1 MDTLHITATDDRYTI
16 REALRHADVQQVLL
30 HLPWEVERGWMQ
42 RLDYEVVLRAVQ
54 RRELDAA
61 WAIEDPARRP
71 IAREVGFPVFTSGE
85 VAEAYWDQHGQW
97 PPMRPPKPADLPRDP
112 WWAEPPR
119 RPELPLPRR
128 QPPWLL
134 MLESAVL
141 IVVLLVVAA
150 TGLLAWPS
158 ARIVLAPEGRRYD
171 KVVPVSVSP
180 DLDVPNLQQGII
192 PSARIGDEFQTY
204 VEVQT
209 SGQGFA
215 YSGRATGRVLFTN
228 LLGQEYRVAE
238 GTVVRTS
245 AGSYPV
251 RFVTTQEVVIPAFG
265 QVEAPIEALE
275 EGPRGNV
282 DAYQI
287 NLVEGVAGF
296 AVRVTNPYP
305 VSGAE
310 SSTVAVVS
318 EADQARA
325 WDLAAEQVMAK
336 AYDGLRA
343 GDYLEPGEYL
353 PNQSLVIQAV
363 PKQAYTHLVGE
374 ETPTLGLSLRLL
386 VTAQKVKLRDV
397 HALAYHHL
405 AANLPEG
412 YRLTDARFEYGEAAE
427 EEVGPGRF
435 TFYVAAYGY
444 ATSHI
449 APEEIIH
456 LVKGRKATEA
466 RAMLASELPLARPPE
481 ITVSPE
487 WFPYMPFLDLRYA
500 VEVIPGEMGLP

>member
-16 REALRHADVQQVLL
+16 REALRHADVRHVLL
-30 HLPWEVERGWMQ
+30 HLPWEVERGWRQ
-42 RLDYEVVLRAVQ
+42 RLDYEVVLREIQ
-54 RRELDAA
+54 RRELEAA
-61 WAIEDPARRP
+61 WVIEDPARRP
-71 IAREVGFPVFTSGE
+71 IAREVGFPVFGS
-85 VAEAYWDQHGQW
+85 AEAAEVYWEQHERW
-97 PPMRPPKPADLPRDP
+97 PAMRPLKPAGPPRNP

-119 RPELPLPRR
+119 RPKLRLPRP
-128 QPPWLL
+128 QPAWLL
-134 MLESAVL
+134 MLESIVL
-141 IVVLLVVAA
+141 IVVLLIVAA
-150 TGLLAWPS
+150 TGLLVGPS
-158 ARIVLAPEGRRYD
+158 ARIILTPEGQRYE
-171 KVVPVSVSP
+171 KVVPVAVSP
-180 DLDVPNLQQGII
+180 DLDVPNLQRGII
-192 PSARIGDEFQTY
+192 PSARIGDEFKAY
-204 VEVQT
+204 VEVST

-238 GTVVRTS
+238 GTVLRTS
-245 AGSYPV
+245 SGSYPV
-251 RFVTTQEVVIPAFG
+251 RFVTTQEVVIPSFG
-265 QVEAPIEALE
+265 QIEAPIEALE

-310 SSTVAVVS
+310 SATVAVVS

-325 WDLAAEQVMAK
+325 WDLAADQVMAK

-343 GDYLEPGEYL
+343 GNYLEPGEYL
-353 PNQSLVIQAV
+353 PHQSLVVQAV

-427 EEVGPGRF
+427 EEVGPGQF

-449 APEEIIH
+449 TPDEIIR
-456 LVKGRKATEA
+456 LVKGRKAAEA
-466 RAMLASELPLARPPE
+466 EKMLAEELPLARPPE

-487 WFPYMPFLDLRYA
+487 WFPYMPFLDLRYT
-500 VEVIPGEMGLP
+500 VEIVPGDMRTP

>member
-1 MDTLHITATDDRYTI
+1 MDTLHITPTDDRYTI
-16 REALRHADVQQVLL
+16 REALQHAEVRHVLL
-30 HLPWEVERGWMQ
+30 ELPWEVEKGWTR
-42 RLDYEVVLRAVQ
+42 RLDYEVVLREVQ
-54 RRELDAA
+54 RRDLAAA
-61 WAIEDPARRP
+61 WAVEDPARRP
-71 IAREVGFPVFTSGE
+71 IAREVGFPVFASE
-85 VAEAYWDQHGQW
+85 EEAEAYWDQHEQW
-97 PPMRPPKPADLPRDP
+97 PALRAPKSAGPPRNP

-119 RPELPLPRR
+119 RPQLRLPRP

-134 MLESAVL
+134 MLESVVL
-141 IVVLLVVAA
+141 IIVLLVVAA
-150 TGLLAWPS
+150 TGLLAGPS
-158 ARIVLAPEGRRYD
+158 ARIVLVPEGRRYD

-180 DLDVPNLQQGII
+180 DVDLPNLQQGVI
-192 PSARIGDEFQTY
+192 PSARIGDEFEAY
-204 VEVQT
+204 VEVRT

-251 RFVTTQEVVIPAFG
+251 RFATTQEVVIPAFG
-265 QVEAPIEALE
+265 QVEASIEALE

-325 WDLAAEQVMAK
+325 WNLAADQVMAK
-336 AYDGLRA
+336 AYNGLRE

-353 PNQSLVIQAV
+353 PHQSLVIQAV

-374 ETPTLGLSLRLL
+374 ETLTLGLSLRLL
-386 VTAQKVKLRDV
+386 ITAQKVDLRDV
-397 HALAYHHL
+397 HALAYHRL

-435 TFYVAAYGY
+435 TFYVAAHGY
-444 ATSHI
+444 ATSDI
-449 APEEIIH
+449 APEEVIR
-456 LVKGRKATEA
+456 LVKGRNVEEA
-466 RAMLASELPLARPPE
+466 PAVLSEALPLSQPPE
-481 ITVSPE
+481 ATVSPE
-487 WFPYMPFLDLRYA
+487 WFPYMPFLDLRYT
-500 VEVIPGEMGLP
+500 VEVIPGDLGMP

>member
-1 MDTLHITATDDRYTI
+1 MDTLHLTATDDRYTV
-16 REALRHADVQQVLL
+16 REALRHAEVRHVLL
-30 HLPWEVERGWMQ
+30 RLPWEVEKGWMQ
-42 RLDYEVVLRAVQ
+42 RLDYEVVLRELR
-54 RRELDAA
+54 RREIEAA
-61 WAIEDPARRP
+61 WVIEDPARRP
-71 IAREVGFPVFTSGE
+71 IAREVGFPVFGSE
-85 VAEAYWDQHGQW
+85 AAAEAYWEQHEHW
-97 PPMRPPKPADLPRDP
+97 PALRPPKPAGPPRDR
-112 WWAEPPR
+112 WWAETPR
-119 RPELPLPRR
+119 RPKLPLPRP

-134 MLESAVL
+134 MLESMVL
-141 IVVLLVVAA
+141 VVVLLIVAA
-150 TGLLAWPS
+150 TGLLAGPS
-158 ARIVLAPEGRRYD
+158 ARIVLAPEGQRYD

-180 DLDVPNLQQGII
+180 DLDLPNLQRGII
-192 PSARIGDEFQTY
+192 PSARIGDEFEAY
-204 VEVQT
+204 VEVST

-238 GTVVRTS
+238 GAVVRTS

-251 RFVTTQEVVIPAFG
+251 RFVTTQEVIIPAFG
-265 QVEAPIEALE
+265 QIEAPIEALE

-310 SSTVAVVS
+310 SAAVAVVS
-318 EADQARA
+318 EADRARA
-325 WDLAAEQVMAK
+325 WDLAAEQVMDK
-336 AYDGLRA
+336 AYEGLRA
-343 GDYLEPGEYL
+343 GAYLEPGEYL
-353 PNQSLVIQAV
+353 PHQSLVVQAV

-405 AANLPEG
+405 AANLPAG
-412 YRLTDARFEYGEAAE
+412 YHLTDARFEYGEAAE

-435 TFYVAAYGY
+435 TFYVASYGY
-444 ATSHI
+444 ATSRI
-449 APEEIIH
+449 APEEVIR
-456 LVKGRKATEA
+456 LVKGRRVAEVA
-466 RAMLASELPLARPPE
+466 DVLFEELPLARPPE
-481 ITVSPE
+481 VIVSPE
-487 WFPYMPFLDLRYA
+487 WFSYMPFLDLRYR
-500 VEVIPGEMGLP
+500 VEVIPGDFGTP

>member
-1 MDTLHITATDDRYTI
+1 MDILHITATDDRYTV
-16 REALRHADVQQVLL
+16 REALRHADVRHVLL
-30 HLPWEVERGWMQ
+30 HLPWEVERGWTQ

-61 WAIEDPARRP
+61 WVIEDPARRP
-71 IAREVGFPVFTSGE
+71 IAREVGFPVFGSE
-85 VAEAYWDQHGQW
+85 EAAESYWEQHEQW
-97 PPMRPPKPADLPRDP
+97 PALRPPKPAGPPRNP

-119 RPELPLPRR
+119 RPKLRLPRP
-128 QPPWLL
+128 QPPWLV
-134 MLESAVL
+134 MLESIVL
-141 IVVLLVVAA
+141 VVVLLVVGA
-150 TGLLAWPS
+150 TGLLAGPS
-158 ARIVLAPEGRRYD
+158 ARIILTPEGQRYE
-171 KVVPVSVSP
+171 KVVPVAVSP
-180 DLDVPNLQQGII
+180 DVDVPNLQRGII
-192 PSARIGDEFQTY
+192 PSARIGDEFEAY
-204 VEVQT
+204 VEVST

-251 RFVTTQEVVIPAFG
+251 RFVTTQEVVIPPFG
-265 QVEAPIEALE
+265 QIEAPIEALE

-310 SSTVAVVS
+310 SATVAVVS
-318 EADQARA
+318 AADRARA

-353 PNQSLVIQAV
+353 PHQSLVIQAV

-435 TFYVAAYGY
+435 TFYVASYGY

-456 LVKGRKATEA
+456 LVKGRKVAEA
-466 RAMLASELPLARPPE
+466 RAALTSELPLARPPE
-481 ITVSPE
+481 ITVSPD
-487 WFPYMPFLDLRYA
+487 WFPYMPFLDLRYT
-500 VEVIPGEMGLP
+500 VEIMPGDLGMP